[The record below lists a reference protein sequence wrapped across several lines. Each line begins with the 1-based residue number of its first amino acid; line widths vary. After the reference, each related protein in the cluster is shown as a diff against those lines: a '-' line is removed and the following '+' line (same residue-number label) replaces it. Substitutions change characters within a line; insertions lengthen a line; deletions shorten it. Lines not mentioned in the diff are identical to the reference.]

1 MIPLPLAAVRR
12 ILVVKLSSLGDVV
25 HVLPSLRALRRACP
39 AARIAM
45 AIDRRY
51 AALVRDSP
59 DVHEVIEGDP
69 GEGRMA
75 AWLEPWRGLAG
86 RRRPRFD
93 LAVDFQGTRR
103 SAAWVYAS
111 GARIRAGRAG
121 GARRAAR
128 PGWQRL
134 VRPDVGRHAIQV
146 CAEIAEA
153 LGVRVEDLDP
163 ELVVSAHADQ
173 RCAARLAAAGLPE
186 RGFIL
191 INPLTRWPSKTW
203 PLERYRELVSRLAR
217 DRVAPVVVHAGPGEE
232 HQVAAFRAPGSGA
245 GVVSGLPLEEA
256 LALFKRARLLV
267 TGDTGP
273 MHCGAAVGTPV
284 VALFGP
290 TWPERTGPWGPG
302 HRVVQRSRAARPDA
316 FRTAAGPR
324 HIDAIEVADVHR
336 EVRAALED
344 PGARP

>member
-1 MIPLPLAAVRR
+1 MTLRLPATLRR
-12 ILVVKLSSLGDVV
+12 ILVVKLSSLGDIV
-25 HVLPSLRALRRACP
+25 HVMPSLRALRRACP

-51 AALVRDSP
+51 VALVRDSP
-59 DVHEVIEGDP
+59 YVDEVIESDP
-69 GEGRMA
+69 GQGRLA
-75 AWLEPWRGLAG
+75 AWLDPWRRLAG

-103 SAAWVYAS
+103 SASWVYAS
-111 GARIRAGRAG
+111 GARVRAGRAG
-121 GARRAAR
+121 SGARRAPR
-128 PGWQRL
+128 LGWQRV

-146 CAEIAEA
+146 CADVAEA
-153 LGVRVEDLDP
+153 LGMRVEDLDP
-163 ELVVSAHADQ
+163 ELVVSPQADQ
-173 RCAARLAAAGLPE
+173 RCAARLAAGGLPE

-191 INPLTRWPSKTW
+191 VNPLTRWPSKTW

-217 DRVAPVVVHAGPGEE
+217 DRVAPVVVHAAAWEE
-232 HQVAAFRAPGSGA
+232 HAVAAFRAPDSGA
-245 GVVSGLPLEEA
+245 GVASGLPLEEA

-273 MHCGAAVGTPV
+273 MHCAAAVGTPV

-316 FRTAAGPR
+316 FRTAAGRR
-324 HIDAIEVADVHR
+324 HIEAIDVADVHR

-344 PGARP
+344 FR